1 MSDTDA
7 KASEPT
13 TLRTR
18 QRIRKAID
26 KHLATMET
34 SENLDTAAK
43 HAAIV
48 GSLAATNEALVP
60 IYQNVGGDPRAI
72 TTPID

>member
-13 TLRTR
+13 TLQTR
-18 QRIRKAID
+18 QRIRAAID
-26 KHLATMET
+26 KHLTTLATT
-34 SENLDTAAK
+34 ENLDTAAK

-48 GSLAATNEALVP
+48 GSLAAAHEALVP
-60 IYQNVGGDPRAI
+60 IYQNVGGDPCAV